1 MISPEIGGRFKST
14 KGFLLL
20 VTIVHETDLGVDVAR
35 QISGRMSSSAAEPRP
50 SPLLANDGRRNSRG
64 IVDCNQ

>member
-1 MISPEIGGRFKST
+1 MISPEIGGRFKSI

-35 QISGRMSSSAAEPRP
+35 QISGRMSSSA
-50 SPLLANDGRRNSRG
+50 DGTAAKL
-64 IVDCNQ
+64 